1 MAEFRCTYCGKN
13 VPIIDAQEV
22 VKCPDCGV
30 MLILPKN
37 RTCSFLRRLERGN
50 FLLNKN
56 RFDEAQSVFE
66 ALKKES
72 PDDFCLHL
80 AILYCKIGLGA
91 SLKDNKF
98 QFTINRLR
106 FLAMQLDSSYIQAK
120 KCASSSQQVL
130 IDSFL
135 PEIERVYRQEL
146 NLSREQ
152 SPCDIFIVC
161 RKTGFSGKESMEFAA
176 AKVLYDQLTKLGF
189 SVYSPDIN
197 TPDLQQH
204 EREPMIFSALSTSKV
219 MIVLGSKAE
228 AFYYPWVKDAWTRF
242 IPLIKNGGKKQ
253 VIPAFMNITKFELPE
268 ELYMAGAIDFSTD
281 TGIREIVA
289 RVMDFVLPEKVSYV
303 EDEES
308 VSEEKVETDINTH
321 GNDESNTHGN
331 DESNIHEKEE
341 FEIGHTVFMGSYPQN
356 TVDKECK
363 EKIGWIVLTKT
374 QEKALLISQKALDSQ
389 PFDVDPESVLDFVA
403 KFTRGN
409 TWKDSHLRKWLNKV
423 FLNIAFNEEERL
435 KILDSEISLSGSN
448 GIILDKL
455 FCLSIQ
461 EVGRYFH
468 GPCMEH
474 RKAKCTSYAKFNGA
488 YRSPKGYSWWWL
500 RSPGDNPN
508 YAAGVDCE
516 GAVFAFGIDV
526 GSCKYAVRPA
536 MWVRI
541 EK

>member
-13 VPIIDAQEV
+13 VPINDAQEV
-22 VKCPDCGV
+22 IKCPDCGLT
-30 MLILPKN
+30 LILPKN
-37 RTCSFLRRLERGN
+37 REYSFLRRLERGN

-80 AILYCKIGLGA
+80 AILYCKIGLGV
-91 SLKDNKF
+91 SLKDGRL
-98 QFTINRLR
+98 QVAINRLR

-120 KCASSSQQVL
+120 KCASPSQQV
-130 IDSFL
+130 IINSFL

-197 TPDLQQH
+197 TPDLQQY

-242 IPLIKNGGKKQ
+242 VPLIKNGGKKQ
-253 VIPAFMNITKFELPE
+253 IIPAFMNITKFELPE
-268 ELYMAGAIDFSTD
+268 ELYMAGPVDFSTD
-281 TGIREIVA
+281 TGIREIVS

-303 EDEES
+303 EEVKS
-308 VSEEKVETDINTH
+308 LPKEKKET
-321 GNDESNTHGN
+321 SLQ
-331 DESNIHEKEE
+331 EKEE
-341 FEIGHTVFMGSYPQN
+341 FEIGHTVFMGSYPQSTIN
-356 TVDKECK
+356 EECK
-363 EKIGWIVLTKT
+363 EKIEWIVLTKT

-389 PFDVDPESVLDFVA
+389 PFDKDPESVLDFVA
-403 KFTRGN
+403 KFTKGN
-409 TWKDSHLRKWLNKV
+409 SWKDSHLRKWLNND
-423 FLNIAFNEEERL
+423 FMGIAFNEEEKL
-435 KILDSEISLSGSN
+435 SILDTEIPLPGNS
-448 GIILDKL
+448 GIINDKI

-461 EVGRYFH
+461 EVGRYLH
-468 GPCMEH
+468 GYGMEF
-474 RKAKCTSYAKFNGA
+474 RKAECTSYAKFNGA

-516 GAVFAFGIDV
+516 GAVFSFGIDV

-536 MWVRI
+536 MWVSI